1 VQALFKETL
10 QSLTS
15 KYYCSSLKLLTK
27 GRQASTNIKMNLLL
41 VVVGKGLEEVAQE
54 RNFVDV
60 FVATDCSAA
69 LSENNYFGSDEAQDL
84 GFAAAD

>member
-1 VQALFKETL
+1 
-10 QSLTS
+10 
-15 KYYCSSLKLLTK
+15 
-27 GRQASTNIKMNLLL
+27 MNLLL
-41 VVVGKGLEEVAQE
+41 VVVCKGLEEVAQE

-69 LSENNYFGSDEAQDL
+69 LSENNYFGSGEAQDL